1 VVEDLR
7 DEIDKAAAK
16 VKDSIPD
23 KVKRI
28 RNEVMEE
35 ETGKNMDY
43 IERKKRERREK
54 MLKRAEKL
62 YDERLQ
68 KRKEFDEASRKRID
82 NEKPKF
88 DNEKSSGGKY
98 NQSSKKVTSVASN
111 DEIEPRQQKKPS
123 DYKKEKAIDN
133 TSDKSYQQSNEKEMP
148 LSSDDKGSSRQ
159 KIYKKEKDVHDE
171 TEYDED
177 ESSE

>member
-1 VVEDLR
+1 VEDLR

-28 RNEVMEE
+28 QNEVMEE

-54 MLKRAEKL
+54 MLKRAEEL
-62 YDERLQ
+62 YEERLQ
-68 KRKEFDEASRKRID
+68 KRKEFDEASRKRTD
-82 NEKPKF
+82 NEKPKE
-88 DNEKSSGGKY
+88 DASGGKY
-98 NQSSKKVTSVASN
+98 IQTSKKVMPVASN
-111 DEIEPRQQKKPS
+111 DEVDEPRQQKKPS
-123 DYKKEKAIDN
+123 DYKKEKYSKIDN
-133 TSDKSYQQSNEKEMP
+133 ASETYNQQSKKKEMP
-148 LSSDDKGSSRQ
+148 LSSDGERPSRQ
-159 KIYKKEKDVHDE
+159 KVYKKEKYVHDDKK
-171 TEYDED
+171 YYED